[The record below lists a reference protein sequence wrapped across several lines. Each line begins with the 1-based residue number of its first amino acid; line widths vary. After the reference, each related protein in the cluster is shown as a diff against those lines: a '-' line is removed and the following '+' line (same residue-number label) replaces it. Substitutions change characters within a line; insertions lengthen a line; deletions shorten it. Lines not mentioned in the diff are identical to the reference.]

1 MRFHLFERSADAHIR
16 RSREYLEE
24 ANMGRVEHQAAAEHH
39 SALARMYAQR
49 IARIEEEM
57 SELFQLHSAR
67 AEPLESPEPVK
78 EAGGADARTKTEP
91 VLLYPSRAS
100 HA

>member
-16 RSREYLEE
+16 KSREYLEE
-24 ANMGRVEHQAAAEHH
+24 AHMGRVEHQAAAEHH
-39 SALARMYAQR
+39 SALARMYAER
-49 IARIEEEM
+49 IARIEEEI
-57 SELFQLHSAR
+57 SEVFQFHPASH
-67 AEPLESPEPVK
+67 EPLESSEPLK
-78 EAGGADARTKTEP
+78 EAGGADARLKTDP